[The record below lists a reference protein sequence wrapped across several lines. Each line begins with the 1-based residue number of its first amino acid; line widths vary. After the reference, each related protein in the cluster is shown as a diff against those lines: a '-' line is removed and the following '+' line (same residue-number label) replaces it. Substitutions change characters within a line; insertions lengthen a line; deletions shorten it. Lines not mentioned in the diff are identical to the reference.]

1 VIVHLCHCLIG
12 VVLYMARSQELCRW
26 NYAMAPAAVAVA
38 SINVRQVRLSSTISA
53 DELMM
58 TMGDKKDNARCEEL

>member
-1 VIVHLCHCLIG
+1 
-12 VVLYMARSQELCRW
+12 MARSQELCRW